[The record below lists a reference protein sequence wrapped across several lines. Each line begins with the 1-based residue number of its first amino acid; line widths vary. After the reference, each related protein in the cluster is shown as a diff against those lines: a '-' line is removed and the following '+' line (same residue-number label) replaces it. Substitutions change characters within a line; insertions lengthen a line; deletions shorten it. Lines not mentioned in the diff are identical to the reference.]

1 MNTKKLPALI
11 IRLFAAIG
19 LSLIVYLGI
28 ALATDIGNLDRT
40 RGGYEAPFVDFT
52 GEPLRFEDVVHTA
65 EGGLIRGRVL
75 DSLVSCETGAWR
87 FELFGFGFEYRGVS
101 ERALVVHRPQVLCR
115 ERGFDTTAWDMGY

>member
-1 MNTKKLPALI
+1 MNIRNLPTII
-11 IRLFAAIG
+11 IRIFATIGVLFT
-19 LSLIVYLGI
+19 VYLGS
-28 ALATDIGNLDRT
+28 ALTIDIGNLDRT
-40 RGGYEAPFVDFT
+40 RGGYEAPFNHFT

-101 ERALVVHRPQVLCR
+101 ERALAIHRPQVLCR